1 MSAYWV
7 LWVVFLSFF
16 VLFLVLVQVFLYIYI
31 CILNKMYYIDV
42 LLGLLSV
49 LCVGCVCCVVVSGS
63 GMGV

>member
-1 MSAYWV
+1 M
-7 LWVVFLSFF
+7 F
-16 VLFLVLVQVFLYIYI
+16 
-31 CILNKMYYIDV
+31 YIDV

>member
-1 MSAYWV
+1 MPAYWI

-16 VLFLVLVQVFLYIYI
+16 CFVSGPGLGFFIYTYIYI
-31 CILNKMYYIDV
+31 YMCYIDV